1 MKNYV
6 GNIEKETKENTNF
19 RKVLFTGENEQLVVM
34 SLKPGEN
41 IGMEVHPDVDQ
52 FIRIEEGHAKAILDG
67 EEHDLPED
75 FAVVI
80 AAGTEHDIVNTSETE
95 DLKLYT
101 VYSPP
106 EHPDGTVHKDK
117 AEADAYEEKHHH

>member
-1 MKNYV
+1 MKNYI
-6 GNIEKETKENTNF
+6 GNIEKETEENTNF

-34 SLKPGEN
+34 SLEPREN

-80 AAGTEHDIVNTSETE
+80 GAGTEHDIVNVSDAES
-95 DLKLYT
+95 LKLYT

-106 EHPDGTVHKDK
+106 EHPEGTIQKDK